1 MEAFKSQGV
10 VLVVMDL
17 SKDVTNSAVSWA
29 LGNVT
34 RHGDLLRL
42 VGIITHVPNPS
53 KWGKNDNA
61 ESVGRFCID
70 FMQLHCGRAEVVK
83 LYKI

>member
-1 MEAFKSQGV
+1 MREMAVKSQGV

-17 SKDVTNSAVSWA
+17 SKDVSSSTVSWA
-29 LGNVT
+29 LGNVS

-53 KWGKNDNA
+53 KLRKQENIR
-61 ESVGRFCID
+61 SVGRFCAD
-70 FMQLHCGRAEVVK
+70 VCAGSEPGKK
-83 LYKI
+83 LVRT